1 MRTYLNVDKRV
12 ALVTGIAC
20 CLTGCATS
28 TGMQPEFY
36 PQCYQPIQQI
46 RNDRDYSQ
54 EAKQASVGAAVGA
67 LSGALVGFLVS
78 RDGKGAAIGAVAGG
92 VVGGTA
98 GFIKARLEKIEDQ
111 NQRLNELRLMLGEE
125 ANNLD
130 LDKAS
135 VLKSM
140 RCYSHEMDA
149 IKKAMKNGT
158 MSAEEAQV
166 RLVEIKS
173 GVAEAHEF
181 WEEHA
186 KLIQERVDGFGDY
199 IQQETANAGSS
210 ASVASSLSNSRKKQA
225 RLKTNLAT
233 AKTEVDSSYQDTMNK
248 LDMLLKA

>member
-1 MRTYLNVDKRV
+1 MKICPKANTSISLV
-12 ALVTGIAC
+12 AAIAC

-28 TGMQPEFY
+28 TGMQPQFY

-46 RNDRDYSQ
+46 KNDRDYSQ

-67 LSGALVGFLVS
+67 LSGALVGLLVS

-98 GFIKARLEKIEDQ
+98 GFINARLGKIEDQ
-111 NQRLNELRLMLGEE
+111 KQRLSELRLMLGEE

-140 RCYSHEMDA
+140 RCYSREMDA

-173 GVAEAHEF
+173 GIADAHEF
-181 WEEHA
+181 WEEHT
-186 KLIQERVDGFGDY
+186 KQIQDRVDGFGDY
-199 IQQETANAGSS
+199 IRQETTNAGDNSS
-210 ASVASSLSNSRKKQA
+210 VVASLSSSSKQQT
-225 RLKTNLAT
+225 RLKNNLAT
-233 AKTEVDSSYQDTMNK
+233 AKTEVASSYQDTMDK
-248 LDMLLKA
+248 LDLLLKA